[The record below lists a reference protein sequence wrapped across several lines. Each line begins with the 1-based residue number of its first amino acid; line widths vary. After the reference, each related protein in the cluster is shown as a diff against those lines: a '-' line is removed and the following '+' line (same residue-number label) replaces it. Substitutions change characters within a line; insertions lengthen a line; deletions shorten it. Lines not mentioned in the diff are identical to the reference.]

1 MLEILFESI
10 VAKRLTSQHVLLE
23 QLLNV
28 EQHEHLGT
36 VSPLLEGLPF
46 ARSTHT
52 GRVEVEQLDL
62 LDKRLQ
68 VLSSAPLPSS
78 SSCSLA
84 WQGPGLTASA
94 PPLPVLFRNAA
105 RLVALSTPAQA
116 GPGPLSTTQLLHRPP
131 AHSRGAVPRGTVM
144 NLLRSMLAS
153 MRDNLTVR
161 PVRSLRRARNSD

>member
-68 VLSSAPLPSS
+68 VLSSALLPSS
-78 SSCSLA
+78 FSCSRTA
-84 WQGPGLTASA
+84 FPNLTASA

-131 AHSRGAVPRGTVM
+131 AHSRGAVSRGTVM

-153 MRDNLTVR
+153 MRDNLSVR
-161 PVRSLRRARNSD
+161 PVGSLRRARNSD